1 MTMPDQRLT
10 MDPNPATAATTRG
23 STVALTAT
31 LGLAA
36 AAWVVAVRQM
46 TGMDMGVATELGS
59 FGFFAAAWVSMMA
72 AMMLP
77 GAGGAAVPGRLPRR
91 LGPRRPAGIRGVPAA
106 RVARGRRGRARGWVL
121 RAHAAQAALPPAL
134 PREHPL
140 RTRVRPLLRRLEHRT
155 NADAGGAGRHE
166 PRLDVDHRGRRPRPE
181 AAARQGRDRRAG
193 RGGDPRTRD
202 LDHPRARVGS
212 RTHPIDVTQE
222 GKTMTDHKTGTRQE
236 WLAARLE
243 LLAAEKELTRR
254 GDELARM
261 RQELPWV
268 RLDKE
273 YVLDT
278 DEGAASLAD
287 LFRGRSQLLVYH
299 FMFGPDYTAG
309 CPACSAIA
317 DGFNGF
323 VTHLAHHDVM
333 LWAVSRAP
341 LAKLQAY
348 KQRMRWSFPWASSYG
363 SDFNAQGKL

>member
-77 GAGGAAVPGRLPRR
+77 GAAPAVLRHVRAGDRARAVPLFLAGYLAVWALVGLPVYAAYQPHGS
-91 LGPRRPAGIRGVPAA
+91 LAAGAVVLAA
-106 RVARGRRGRARGWVL
+106 GC
-121 RAHAAQAALPPAL
+121 
-134 PREHPL
+134 
-140 RTRVRPLLRRLEHRT
+140 
-155 NADAGGAGRHE
+155 HE

-222 GKTMTDHKTGTRQE
+222 GRTMTDHKTGTRQE

-299 FMFGPDYTAG
+299 FMFG
-309 CPACSAIA
+309 
-317 DGFNGF
+317 
-323 VTHLAHHDVM
+323 
-333 LWAVSRAP
+333 
-341 LAKLQAY
+341 
-348 KQRMRWSFPWASSYG
+348 
-363 SDFNAQGKL
+363 